1 MLCIDKK
8 LTWSTHVYIEV
19 RNGEEEEEVDGSQ
32 PTHPTLGL
40 VWSGVLQG
48 EVRKWGVADDNYLL
62 QLLARAAD
70 VRELGVFMCCV
81 GRRLSRVAFVVGGHL
96 AEME

>member
-48 EVRKWGVADDNYLL
+48 EVRKWGVADDNSSSSTLGTGGRCM
-62 QLLARAAD
+62 RAGCFYVLRRPPASACYFCS
-70 VRELGVFMCCV
+70 RRPLG
-81 GRRLSRVAFVVGGHL
+81 
-96 AEME
+96 